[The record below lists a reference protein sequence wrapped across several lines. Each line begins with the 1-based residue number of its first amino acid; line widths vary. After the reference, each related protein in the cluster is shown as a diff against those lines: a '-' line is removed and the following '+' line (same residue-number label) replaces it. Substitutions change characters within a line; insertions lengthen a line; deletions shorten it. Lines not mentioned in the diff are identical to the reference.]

1 MDSVV
6 TEDRSGADDRFDTA
20 RITAAVDALAEKHAG
35 REDVFRSALAQLLK
49 AEMIEARATAQAV
62 LLKDRHGRRC
72 AERLCFM
79 QDEIIRIL
87 YSAATRH
94 LYRSH
99 VPSGAE
105 RMAVVATGG
114 YGRGLMAPESDI
126 DLLFIL
132 PYKQTAWGEQVAEAI
147 LYCLWDMG
155 LKVGHATRS
164 VDECIRQARGDMTI
178 RTAILETR
186 FLTGDQPLYDEL
198 VARFDKDVVQG
209 TASEFVT
216 AKLAEREERHR
227 RAGQSRY
234 LVEPN
239 VKDGKGGLRDLH
251 TLFWIAKYV
260 YRVRETD
267 ELVERGV
274 FDAQEYRTFR
284 RCADF
289 LWSVRCNLHFVSGRA
304 EERLSFDMQREIAVR
319 LGYTSHPGM
328 QDVERFMKHYFLV
341 AKDVGD
347 LTAILCAKLEDEQAK
362 PAPVLSRMV
371 ARLRPSAQRRRVP
384 DSDDFIIDN
393 NRINLAAPDVFKHDP
408 VNLIRIF
415 RLAQKNNLAFHP
427 DAMRTV
433 TRSLKLINTQLR
445 ENPEANRLFMEIL
458 TSDNAEIVLR
468 RMNETGVLGHFI
480 RAFGKIVSMMQFN
493 MYHHYTVDE
502 HLIRCV
508 GYLQEIERG
517 GNDEFVVASD
527 LFRKIQPEHRAV
539 IYITTLLHDIAKGR
553 PEDHSIAGAKVAR
566 RLCPRLGFNA
576 ADTELV
582 AWLIEEHLTMSTVA
596 QSRDLSDRKTIEN
609 FAAVVQ
615 SVEQMKLLTILT
627 TADIRG
633 VGPGV
638 WNGWKA
644 QLLRTL
650 YYETEPVLTG
660 GFSEVNRA
668 QRIAVAQR
676 EFRAAFTEWPEAE
689 LNAYIGRHYPAYWLK
704 VDLQRKIRQARFIR
718 ASEQAG
724 HKLAIN
730 VGFDEARGVTELTIL
745 ATDHPWL
752 LSIIAGACAS
762 AGANIVD
769 AQIYTTTDGRALD
782 TIAISREYDRDEDE
796 GRRATRIGEMIEQ
809 VLEGKLRLPEVV
821 ARKARQ
827 PRQGARFRGR
837 AGSHHQQPVV
847 GPLHRDRGLR
857 PRPPRPAVSADDRDL
872 EAQPQHC
879 LRPCRDLRRTRP
891 RRVLRHRPAR
901 RPDQRADPAGRDQE
915 RADSSARQRRQ
926 RRAAGGVDALACH
939 GQAPRAIAIST
950 SIDTTARSAGGSSTP
965 RPISLIIDF
974 SGILD
979 HPPARVMTTEHA
991 LAAMGFASLYPS
1003 YDRRARL
1010 RYGSSP
1016 AVGLATVGRATARCL
1031 R

>member
-1 MDSVV
+1 MDSLV
-6 TEDRSGADDRFDTA
+6 TDVRPEADERFDTA
-20 RITAAVDALAEKHAG
+20 RVTAQADALAVKHAG
-35 REDVFRSALAQLLK
+35 HETEFRSAVAQYLK
-49 AEMIEARATAQAV
+49 AEMFTARETAQEV

-72 AERLCFM
+72 AERLSFV

-87 YSAATRH
+87 FDAATRH
-94 LYRSH
+94 LYYSPI
-99 VPSGAE
+99 PSNAE

-186 FLTGDQPLYDEL
+186 YLTGDRPLYDEL
-198 VARFDKDVVQG
+198 VSRFDKEVVQG
-209 TASEFVT
+209 TAAEFVT

-227 RAGQSRY
+227 RSGQSRY

-267 ELVERGV
+267 ELVAHGV

-304 EERLSFDMQREIAVR
+304 EERVSFDMQREIAVR

-347 LTAILCAKLEDEQAK
+347 LTAILCAKLEDQQAK
-362 PAPVLSRMV
+362 PAPVLSRMM
-371 ARLRPSAQRRRVP
+371 ARLRPGTQRRVP
-384 DSDDFIIDN
+384 ESDDFIVDN
-393 NRINLAAPDVFKHDP
+393 NRINLAKADVFKHDP

-433 TRSLKLINTQLR
+433 TRSLRLINAQLR
-445 ENPEANRLFMEIL
+445 ENPEANKLFMEIL
-458 TSDNAEIVLR
+458 TSDDAEIVLR
-468 RMNETGVLGHFI
+468 RMNETGVLGQFI

-502 HLIRCV
+502 HLLRCV
-508 GYLQEIERG
+508 GYLQDIERG
-517 GNDEFVVASD
+517 GNDEFLLASD
-527 LFRKIQPEHRAV
+527 LMSKIRPQNRAV

-553 PEDHSIAGAKVAR
+553 LEDHSIAGAKVAR

-576 ADTELV
+576 ADTELI
-582 AWLIEEHLTMSTVA
+582 AWLIEQHLTMSTVA
-596 QSRDLSDRKTIEN
+596 QSRDLSDMKTIEN

-676 EFRAAFTEWPEAE
+676 EFRANFTEWPEQE
-689 LNAYIGRHYPAYWLK
+689 LNTYISRHYPAYWLK
-704 VDLQRKIRQARFIR
+704 VELSRKIRHARFLR

-745 ATDHPWL
+745 AQDHPWL

-769 AQIYTTTDGRALD
+769 AQIYTTTDGLALD
-782 TIAISREYDRDEDE
+782 TVAISREYDRDEDE
-796 GRRATRIGEMIEQ
+796 GRRATRIGEMIED

-821 ARKARQ
+821 AK
-827 PRQGARFRGR
+827 
-837 AGSHHQQPVV
+837 
-847 GPLHRDRGLR
+847 
-857 PRPPRPAVSADDRDL
+857 
-872 EAQPQHC
+872 
-879 LRPCRDLRRTRP
+879 
-891 RRVLRHRPAR
+891 
-901 RPDQRADPAGRDQE
+901 
-915 RADSSARQRRQ
+915 
-926 RRAAGGVDALACH
+926 RAAGRGKVRPFVVEPEVIINNQWSDRYTVIEVSGLDRP
-939 GQAPRAIAIST
+939 GLLYQLTTAISKLNLN
-950 SIDTTARSAGGSSTP
+950 IASAHVATFG
-965 RPISLIIDF
+965 
-974 SGILD
+974 
-979 HPPARVMTTEHA
+979 E
-991 LAAMGFASLYPS
+991 
-1003 YDRRARL
+1003 RARDVFYVTDL
-1010 RYGSSP
+1010 LGAQINAPTRQAAIKRALIHLLANEEALVQP
-1016 AVGLATVGRATARCL
+1016 AA
-1031 R
+1031 

>member
-1 MDSVV
+1 
-6 TEDRSGADDRFDTA
+6 
-20 RITAAVDALAEKHAG
+20 
-35 REDVFRSALAQLLK
+35 
-49 AEMIEARATAQAV
+49 
-62 LLKDRHGRRC
+62 
-72 AERLCFM
+72 
-79 QDEIIRIL
+79 
-87 YSAATRH
+87 
-94 LYRSH
+94 
-99 VPSGAE
+99 
-105 RMAVVATGG
+105 
-114 YGRGLMAPESDI
+114 
-126 DLLFIL
+126 
-132 PYKQTAWGEQVAEAI
+132 
-147 LYCLWDMG
+147 
-155 LKVGHATRS
+155 
-164 VDECIRQARGDMTI
+164 
-178 RTAILETR
+178 
-186 FLTGDQPLYDEL
+186 
-198 VARFDKDVVQG
+198 
-209 TASEFVT
+209 
-216 AKLAEREERHR
+216 
-227 RAGQSRY
+227 
-234 LVEPN
+234 
-239 VKDGKGGLRDLH
+239 
-251 TLFWIAKYV
+251 
-260 YRVRETD
+260 
-267 ELVERGV
+267 
-274 FDAQEYRTFR
+274 
-284 RCADF
+284 
-289 LWSVRCNLHFVSGRA
+289 
-304 EERLSFDMQREIAVR
+304 MQREIAVR

-371 ARLRPSAQRRRVP
+371 ARLRPGTKRRRVP

-415 RLAQKNNLAFHP
+415 QLAQRNNLAFHP

-433 TRSLKLINTQLR
+433 TRSLKLVNAQLR

-502 HLIRCV
+502 HLIRCI
-508 GYLQEIERG
+508 GHLQEIERG
-517 GNDEFVVASD
+517 GNDEFTVASD

-539 IYITTLLHDIAKGR
+539 IYITTLLHDVAKGR
-553 PEDHSIAGAKVAR
+553 PEDHSIAGARVAR

-676 EFRAAFTEWPEAE
+676 EFRAAFNEWPEAE

-724 HKLAIN
+724 HQLAIN
-730 VGFDEARGVTELTIL
+730 VGFDEARAVTELTIL

-821 ARKARQ
+821 ARKA
-827 PRQGARFRGR
+827 ANRGKVR
-837 AGSHHQQPVV
+837 AFVV
-847 GPLHRDRGLR
+847 EPEVTINNQWSDRYTVIEVSGLDR
-857 PRPPRPAVSADDRDL
+857 PGLLYQLTTAISKLNLNIASAHV
-872 EAQPQHC
+872 A
-879 LRPCRDLRRTRP
+879 TF
-891 RRVLRHRPAR
+891 
-901 RPDQRADPAGRDQE
+901 GE
-915 RADSSARQRRQ
+915 RARDVFYVTDLLGAQINAPTRQAAIKSALIHLLASEDNVAEP
-926 RRAAGGVDALACH
+926 AA
-939 GQAPRAIAIST
+939 
-950 SIDTTARSAGGSSTP
+950 
-965 RPISLIIDF
+965 
-974 SGILD
+974 
-979 HPPARVMTTEHA
+979 
-991 LAAMGFASLYPS
+991 
-1003 YDRRARL
+1003 
-1010 RYGSSP
+1010 
-1016 AVGLATVGRATARCL
+1016 
-1031 R
+1031 

>member
-1 MDSVV
+1 MDSVITPV
-6 TEDRSGADDRFDTA
+6 RSDVDGRFDTP
-20 RITAAVDALAEKHAG
+20 RVSAAVDALAERHSG
-35 REDVFRSALAQLLK
+35 REDLFRAAVAQLLK
-49 AEMIEARATAQAV
+49 AELAAARAAAQAL

-72 AERLCFM
+72 AERLCFV

-87 YSAATRH
+87 YSAATEY
-94 LYRSH
+94 LYRSPI
-99 VPSGAE
+99 PSGAE

-164 VDECIRQARGDMTI
+164 VDESIRQARGDMTI

-186 FLTGDQPLYDEL
+186 FLTGDRPLYDEL
-198 VARFDKDVVQG
+198 VERFDRDVVRD
-209 TASEFVT
+209 TAAEFVT

-267 ELVERGV
+267 ELVDHGV
-274 FDAQEYRTFR
+274 FDAQEYRIFR

-289 LWSVRCNLHFVSGRA
+289 LWSVRCNIHFLSGRA
-304 EERLSFDMQREIAVR
+304 EERLSFDLQRDIAQR

-347 LTAILCAKLEDEQAK
+347 LTAILCAKLEDQQAK
-362 PAPVLSRMV
+362 PAPVLSRMM
-371 ARLRPSAQRRRVP
+371 ARLRPALNRRRVP
-384 DSDDFIIDN
+384 ESDDFIVDN
-393 NRINLAAPDVFKHDP
+393 NRINIAAPDVFKHDP

-427 DAMRTV
+427 DALRTA
-433 TRSLKLINTQLR
+433 TRSLKLINTELR

-458 TSDNAEIVLR
+458 TSNDAETVLR

-508 GYLQEIERG
+508 GFLQDIERG
-517 GNDEFVVASD
+517 GNEEFAVASD
-527 LFRKIQPEHRAV
+527 LMRKIRPDHRSV
-539 IYITTLLHDIAKGR
+539 LYITTLLHDVAKGR
-553 PEDHSIAGAKVAR
+553 PEDHSIAGARVAR
-566 RLCPRLGFNA
+566 RLCPRLGFSP

-582 AWLIEEHLTMSTVA
+582 AWLIEQHLTMSTVA
-596 QSRDLSDRKTIEN
+596 QSRDLSDRRTIET
-609 FAAVVQ
+609 FAGVVQ

-668 QRIAVAQR
+668 RRIAAAQA
-676 EFRAAFTEWPEAE
+676 EFRIAFTEWPAAE
-689 LNAYIGRHYPAYWLK
+689 ISTYLERHYPAYWLK
-704 VDLQRKIRQARFIR
+704 VELSRKIRHARFMR
-718 ASEQAG
+718 SAEQAG
-724 HKLAIN
+724 HELAIN
-730 VGFDEARGVTELTIL
+730 VGFDEGRGVTELTIL
-745 ATDHPWL
+745 AIDHPWL

-796 GRRATRIGEMIEQ
+796 GRRARRIGEMIEQ
-809 VLEGKLRLPEVV
+809 VLEGKLRLPDVV
-821 ARKARQ
+821 ARRAN
-827 PRQGARFRGR
+827 GRGR
-837 AGSHHQQPVV
+837 VRHLQAQSQ
-847 GPLHRDRGLR
+847 HR
-857 PRPPRPAVSADDRDL
+857 
-872 EAQPQHC
+872 
-879 LRPCRDLRRTRP
+879 LRPCRDLRRAGA
-891 RRVLRHRPAR
+891 RRVLRHRPVG
-901 RPDQRADPAGRDQE
+901 RADQCADAPGRDQE
-915 RADSSARQRRQ
+915 RTPASARERRG
-926 RRAAGGVDALACH
+926 RGEARGV
-939 GQAPRAIAIST
+939 
-950 SIDTTARSAGGSSTP
+950 
-965 RPISLIIDF
+965 
-974 SGILD
+974 SGC
-979 HPPARVMTTEHA
+979 
-991 LAAMGFASLYPS
+991 
-1003 YDRRARL
+1003 
-1010 RYGSSP
+1010 
-1016 AVGLATVGRATARCL
+1016 GLARPVGEAP
-1031 R
+1031 

>member
-1 MDSVV
+1 MDSVA
-6 TEDRSGADDRFDTA
+6 TEHKAEVDNRFDTA
-20 RITAAVDALAEKHAG
+20 RITAAIDALAEKHEG
-35 REDVFRSALAQLLK
+35 REDAFRTALAQLLK
-49 AEMIEARATAQAV
+49 AELIAARAAAQEI

-72 AERLCFM
+72 AERLCHV

-94 LYRSH
+94 LYRS
-99 VPSGAE
+99 PIPTGAE

-164 VDECIRQARGDMTI
+164 VDESIRQARGDMTI

-198 VARFDKDVVQG
+198 VARFDKEVVQG

-227 RAGQSRY
+227 RGGQSRY

-260 YRVRETD
+260 YRVRDTN

-289 LWSVRCNLHFVSGRA
+289 LWSVRCNLHFYSGRA
-304 EERLSFDMQREIAVR
+304 EERLSFDLQREIAVR

-341 AKDVGD
+341 AKEVGN
-347 LTAILCAKLEDEQAK
+347 LTAILCAKLEDQQAK
-362 PAPVLSRMV
+362 PAPVLSRMM
-371 ARLRPSAQRRRVP
+371 ARLRPTPVKRRVP
-384 DSDDFIIDN
+384 DSDDFIVDN
-393 NRINLAAPDVFKHDP
+393 NRINVVAPDVFKRDP

-427 DAMRTV
+427 DAMRVV
-433 TRSLKLINTQLR
+433 TRSLGLINAQLR

-502 HLIRCV
+502 HLIRCI
-508 GYLQEIERG
+508 GFLQDIERG
-517 GNDEFVVASD
+517 GIEEFTLASN
-527 LFRKIQPEHRAV
+527 LMRKTRPEHRAV
-539 IYITTLLHDIAKGR
+539 IYIATLLHDVAKGR

-566 RLCPRLGFNA
+566 RLCPRLGFSP

-644 QLLRTL
+644 QLLRSL

-660 GFSEVNRA
+660 GFSEVDRGKRLA
-668 QRIAVAQR
+668 AAYA
-676 EFRAAFTEWPEAE
+676 EFRMAFAEWPKDE
-689 LNAYIGRHYPAYWLK
+689 LDAYIGRHYPAYWLK
-704 VDLQRKIRQARFIR
+704 VELPRKIRHARFVR
-718 ASEQAG
+718 SSEQAG

-730 VGFDEARGVTELTIL
+730 VGFDEVRGVTELTIF
-745 ATDHPWL
+745 AADHPWL

-782 TIAISREYDRDEDE
+782 TISISREYDRDEDE
-796 GRRATRIGEMIEQ
+796 GRRATRIGEMIED

-821 ARKARQ
+821 AQRAVRGKAR
-827 PRQGARFRGR
+827 PF
-837 AGSHHQQPVV
+837 VV
-847 GPLHRDRGLR
+847 EPEVTINNQWSDRYTVIEVSGLDR
-857 PRPPRPAVSADDRDL
+857 PGLLYELTTAISKLNLNIASAHV
-872 EAQPQHC
+872 A
-879 LRPCRDLRRTRP
+879 TF
-891 RRVLRHRPAR
+891 
-901 RPDQRADPAGRDQE
+901 GE
-915 RADSSARQRRQ
+915 RARDVFYVTDLLGAQITAPTRQSAIK
-926 RRAAGGVDALACH
+926 RALTHVMAGDKSV
-939 GQAPRAIAIST
+939 Q
-950 SIDTTARSAGGSSTP
+950 
-965 RPISLIIDF
+965 
-974 SGILD
+974 
-979 HPPARVMTTEHA
+979 PAA
-991 LAAMGFASLYPS
+991 
-1003 YDRRARL
+1003 
-1010 RYGSSP
+1010 
-1016 AVGLATVGRATARCL
+1016 
-1031 R
+1031 

>member
-1 MDSVV
+1 MDSVA
-6 TEDRSGADDRFDTA
+6 TEHKAEVDDRFDTA
-20 RITAAVDALAEKHAG
+20 RITAAVDALAEKHEG
-35 REDVFRSALAQLLK
+35 REDTFRTAMAQLLK
-49 AEMIEARATAQAV
+49 AELIAARAAAQEI
-62 LLKDRHGRRC
+62 LLKDRHGRHC
-72 AERLCFM
+72 AERLCHV

-94 LYRSH
+94 LYRSPI
-99 VPSGAE
+99 PSGAE

-164 VDECIRQARGDMTI
+164 VDESIRQARGDMTI

-186 FLTGDQPLYDEL
+186 FLTGDKPLYDEL
-198 VARFDKDVVQG
+198 LERFDKDVVQG

-227 RAGQSRY
+227 RGGQSRY

-239 VKDGKGGLRDLH
+239 VKDGKGALRDLH

-260 YRVRETD
+260 YRVRDTS

-274 FDAQEYRTFR
+274 FDAQEYRSFR

-289 LWSVRCNLHFVSGRA
+289 LWSVRCNLHFYSGRA
-304 EERLSFDMQREIAVR
+304 EERLSFDLQREIAVR

-341 AKDVGD
+341 AKEVGN
-347 LTAILCAKLEDEQAK
+347 LTAILCAKLEDQQAK
-362 PAPVLSRMV
+362 PAPVLSRMM
-371 ARLRPSAQRRRVP
+371 ARLRPTAAKRRVP
-384 DSDDFIIDN
+384 DSDDFIVDN
-393 NRINLAAPDVFKHDP
+393 NRINVAAPDVFKHDP

-427 DAMRTV
+427 DAMRDV
-433 TRSLKLINTQLR
+433 TRSLGLINAQMR

-508 GYLQEIERG
+508 GFLQDIERG
-517 GNDEFVVASD
+517 GIEEFALASD
-527 LFRKIQPEHRAV
+527 LMRKSRPEHRAV

-566 RLCPRLGFNA
+566 RLCPRLGFSA

-644 QLLRTL
+644 QLLRSL

-660 GFSEVNRA
+660 GFSEVDRGKRLVSA
-668 QRIAVAQR
+668 HA
-676 EFRAAFTEWPEAE
+676 EFRMAFAEWPAE
-689 LNAYIGRHYPAYWLK
+689 ELDAYIARHYPAYWLK
-704 VDLQRKIRQARFIR
+704 VELPRKIRHARFVR
-718 ASEQAG
+718 SSEQAG

-730 VGFDEARGVTELTIL
+730 VGFDEVRGVTELTIF
-745 ATDHPWL
+745 AADHPWL

-782 TIAISREYDRDEDE
+782 TISISREYDRDEDE
-796 GRRATRIGEMIEQ
+796 GRRATRIGEMIED

-821 ARKARQ
+821 ARRTVRSKAKPFVIEPEVTINNQ
-827 PRQGARFRGR
+827 W
-837 AGSHHQQPVV
+837 S
-847 GPLHRDRGLR
+847 DRYTVIEVSGLDR
-857 PRPPRPAVSADDRDL
+857 PGLLYELTTAISKLNLNIASAHV
-872 EAQPQHC
+872 A
-879 LRPCRDLRRTRP
+879 TF
-891 RRVLRHRPAR
+891 
-901 RPDQRADPAGRDQE
+901 GE
-915 RADSSARQRRQ
+915 RARDVFYVTDLLGAQINAPTRQAAIKSALTHVMAGDKAV
-926 RRAAGGVDALACH
+926 AA
-939 GQAPRAIAIST
+939 
-950 SIDTTARSAGGSSTP
+950 
-965 RPISLIIDF
+965 
-974 SGILD
+974 
-979 HPPARVMTTEHA
+979 PAA
-991 LAAMGFASLYPS
+991 
-1003 YDRRARL
+1003 
-1010 RYGSSP
+1010 
-1016 AVGLATVGRATARCL
+1016 
-1031 R
+1031 

>member
-1 MDSVV
+1 MDSVA
-6 TEDRSGADDRFDTA
+6 TEHKPQVDDRFDTA
-20 RITAAVDALAEKHAG
+20 RITAAVDALAEKHQG
-35 REDVFRSALAQLLK
+35 REDAFRTAVAQLLK
-49 AEMIEARATAQAV
+49 AELIAARAAAQAI

-72 AERLCFM
+72 AERLCHV

-94 LYRSH
+94 LYRSPI
-99 VPSGAE
+99 PSGAE

-164 VDECIRQARGDMTI
+164 VDESIRQARGDMTI

-198 VARFDKDVVQG
+198 VARFDKEVVQG

-227 RAGQSRY
+227 RGGQSRY

-239 VKDGKGGLRDLH
+239 VKDGKGALRDLH

-260 YRVRETD
+260 YRVRDTD

-274 FDAQEYRTFR
+274 FDAQEYRSFR

-289 LWSVRCNLHFVSGRA
+289 LWSVRCNLHFYCGRP
-304 EERLSFDMQREIAVR
+304 EERLSFDLQREIAVR

-341 AKDVGD
+341 AKEVGN
-347 LTAILCAKLEDEQAK
+347 LTAILCAKLEDQQAK
-362 PAPVLSRMV
+362 PAPVLSRMM
-371 ARLRPSAQRRRVP
+371 ARLRPTPAKRRVP
-384 DSDDFIIDN
+384 ESDDFIVDN
-393 NRINLAAPDVFKHDP
+393 NRINVAAPDVFKHDP

-427 DAMRTV
+427 DAMRDV
-433 TRSLKLINTQLR
+433 TRSLGLINAQMR

-508 GYLQEIERG
+508 GFLQDIERG
-517 GNDEFVVASD
+517 GIEEFTLASD
-527 LFRKIQPEHRAV
+527 LMRKIRPEHRAV

-566 RLCPRLGFNA
+566 RLCPRLGFSA
-576 ADTELV
+576 SDTELV

-644 QLLRTL
+644 QLLRSL

-660 GFSEVNRA
+660 GFSEVDRGKRLTA
-668 QRIAVAQR
+668 AYA
-676 EFRAAFTEWPEAE
+676 EFRHAFAEWPADE
-689 LNAYIGRHYPAYWLK
+689 LDAYVGRHYPAYWLK
-704 VDLQRKIRQARFIR
+704 VELPRKIRHARFVR
-718 ASEQAG
+718 SSEQAG

-730 VGFDEARGVTELTIL
+730 VGFDEVRGVTELTIF
-745 ATDHPWL
+745 AADHPWL

-782 TIAISREYDRDEDE
+782 TISISREYDRDEDE
-796 GRRATRIGEMIEQ
+796 GRRATRIGEMIED

-821 ARKARQ
+821 ARRTVRSKARPFVIEPEVTINNQ
-827 PRQGARFRGR
+827 W
-837 AGSHHQQPVV
+837 S
-847 GPLHRDRGLR
+847 DRYTVIEVSGLDR
-857 PRPPRPAVSADDRDL
+857 PGLLYELTTAISKLNLNIASAHV
-872 EAQPQHC
+872 A
-879 LRPCRDLRRTRP
+879 TF
-891 RRVLRHRPAR
+891 
-901 RPDQRADPAGRDQE
+901 GE
-915 RADSSARQRRQ
+915 RARDVFYVTDLLGAQINAPTRQSAIKSALTHVMAGDKAVQP
-926 RRAAGGVDALACH
+926 AA
-939 GQAPRAIAIST
+939 
-950 SIDTTARSAGGSSTP
+950 
-965 RPISLIIDF
+965 
-974 SGILD
+974 
-979 HPPARVMTTEHA
+979 
-991 LAAMGFASLYPS
+991 
-1003 YDRRARL
+1003 
-1010 RYGSSP
+1010 
-1016 AVGLATVGRATARCL
+1016 
-1031 R
+1031 

>member
-1 MDSVV
+1 MDIVV
-6 TEDRSGADDRFDTA
+6 TAARPEADERFDTA
-20 RITAAVDALAEKHAG
+20 RITAAVDALAAKHHG
-35 REDVFRSALAQLLK
+35 REDLFRAATAQLLK
-49 AEMIEARATAQAV
+49 AEMIEARAVAQAV
-62 LLKDRHGRRC
+62 LLRDHHGRRC
-72 AERLCFM
+72 AERLSFV

-87 YSAATRH
+87 YAAATRH
-94 LYRSH
+94 LYRSPI
-99 VPSGAE
+99 PSGAE

-164 VDECIRQARGDMTI
+164 VDESIRQARGDMTI
-178 RTAILETR
+178 RTAVLETR

-198 VARFDKDVVQG
+198 VDRFDREVVQG
-209 TASEFVT
+209 TAAEFVT

-267 ELVERGV
+267 ELLERGV

-289 LWSVRCNLHFVSGRA
+289 LWSVRCNIHFFTGRA
-304 EERLSFDMQREIAVR
+304 EERLSFDIQREIAVR

-347 LTAILCAKLEDEQAK
+347 LTAILCAKLEDQQAK
-362 PAPVLSRMV
+362 PAPVLSRMM
-371 ARLRPSAQRRRVP
+371 ARLRPNTKRRRVP

-458 TSDNAEIVLR
+458 TSDDAETVLR

-502 HLIRCV
+502 HLLRCV
-508 GYLQEIERG
+508 GYLQDIERG
-517 GNDEFVVASD
+517 GNEEFTVASD
-527 LFRKIQPEHRAV
+527 LMRKIRPEHRAV

-582 AWLIEEHLTMSTVA
+582 AWLIEQHLTMSTVA

-650 YYETEPVLTG
+650 YYETKPVLTG

-668 QRIAVAQR
+668 QRVAIAQNELR
-676 EFRAAFTEWPEAE
+676 QTLRHWPAKR
-689 LNAYIGRHYPAYWLK
+689 LDTYIARLYPAYWLK
-704 VDLQRKIRQARFIR
+704 VDLQHKVEHAHFVIA
-718 ASEQAG
+718 AEDAG
-724 HKLAIN
+724 KTLATT
-730 VGFDEARGVTELTIL
+730 VGFYGGAVTELTVL
-745 ATDHPWL
+745 APDHPWL
-752 LSIIAGACAS
+752 LSIIAGACAM

-769 AQIYTTTDGRALD
+769 AQIYTTTDGLALD
-782 TIAISREYDRDEDE
+782 TISLSREFERDEDE
-796 GRRATRIGEMIEQ
+796 QRRANRIADSIEKALRGE
-809 VLEGKLRLPEVV
+809 LRLPDTLGKRVAPKGRIKAFALEPTVTISNQWSHRYSMMEVT
-821 ARKARQ
+821 
-827 PRQGARFRGR
+827 G
-837 AGSHHQQPVV
+837 
-847 GPLHRDRGLR
+847 LDRTGL
-857 PRPPRPAVSADDRDL
+857 L
-872 EAQPQHC
+872 YE
-879 LRPCRDLRRTRP
+879 
-891 RRVLRHRPAR
+891 
-901 RPDQRADPAGRDQE
+901 
-915 RADSSARQRRQ
+915 
-926 RRAAGGVDALACH
+926 
-939 GQAPRAIAIST
+939 
-950 SIDTTARSAGGSSTP
+950 
-965 RPISLIIDF
+965 
-974 SGILD
+974 
-979 HPPARVMTTEHA
+979 MTTTLSKLNLNIASAHVATFGERVVDVFYITDLMGA
-991 LAAMGFASLYPS
+991 QITAPTRQAAIKRAMMPLFAPEPS
-1003 YDRRARL
+1003 GKQAKAKSDA
-1010 RYGSSP
+1010 
-1016 AVGLATVGRATARCL
+1016 
-1031 R
+1031 